1 MRGFEMNTC
10 KAVTRD
16 MEKLVGLRP
25 TDMPEAVRNHVAACA
40 ACNRRL
46 ATARLARGLIV
57 GGMEAISPPHGF
69 ADRVRTA
76 LAVRK
81 EESRADV
88 DIWRPAWGLMPAF
101 AAAVAA
107 LFIVYQTSEIP
118 GPTGLLSTE
127 GLSAGE
133 YLVLGSPGPEMDDIV
148 SAVFEGGG
156 K

>member
-1 MRGFEMNTC
+1 
-10 KAVTRD
+10 
-16 MEKLVGLRP
+16 MEKLVGRP

-76 LAVRK
+76 LVTRRPTT
-81 EESRADV
+81 RADADV
-88 DIWRPAWGLMPAF
+88 WRPAWGLMPAF

-107 LFIVYQTSEIP
+107 LFIVYQTSEFC
-118 GPTGLLSTE
+118 PTAFVDRGVRR
-127 GLSAGE
+127 GE
-133 YLVLGSPGPEMDDIV
+133 YLVLPCLSEMDESSPP
-148 SAVFEGGG
+148 SASG